1 MRMWPGRSITFV
13 HDDASSDCLFVISV
27 MDRVDIPLR
36 LLLELDGFHAFFER
50 RLLVR

>member
-13 HDDASSDCLFVISV
+13 HDDASSDCLFVISMIV
-27 MDRVDIPLR
+27 RVDIRLR
-36 LLLELDGFHAFFER
+36 LLLELDGFHGFFER